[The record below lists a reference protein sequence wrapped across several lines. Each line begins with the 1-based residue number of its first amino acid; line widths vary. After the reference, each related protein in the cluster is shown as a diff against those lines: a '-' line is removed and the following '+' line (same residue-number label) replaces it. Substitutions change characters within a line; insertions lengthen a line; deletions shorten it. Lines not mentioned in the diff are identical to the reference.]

1 MVEIKLTKLIY
12 SYATNDLAHV
22 ELNPEDYLPA
32 GYVVVTE
39 KMDAKDALKFIN
51 QMHTKYVKGRVN
63 GRFPSYDV
71 IVLELELFMTLKDY
85 KRKLV
90 NR

>member
-1 MVEIKLTKLIY
+1 MVQIKFSKLIY
-12 SYATNDLAHV
+12 SYNQNDLAHV
-22 ELNPEDYLPA
+22 EIQPEGYVPS

-39 KMDAKDALKFIN
+39 KMDAKDALRFIN

-63 GRFPSYDV
+63 GRYPSYDV